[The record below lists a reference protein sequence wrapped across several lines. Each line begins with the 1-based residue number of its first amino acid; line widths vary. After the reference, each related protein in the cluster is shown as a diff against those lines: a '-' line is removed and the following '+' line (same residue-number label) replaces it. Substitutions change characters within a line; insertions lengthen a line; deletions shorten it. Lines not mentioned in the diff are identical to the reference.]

1 MYTII
6 LFIYLFFI
14 GCPYESGGVGGGGE
28 GAEGVALFVGLTPQ
42 LALVLVLGCECE

>member
-14 GCPYESGGVGGGGE
+14 GCPYESGGVGG
-28 GAEGVALFVGLTPQ
+28 AEGVARFVGLTPQ